1 MIKCTFEN
9 GGDALRGLRHVT
21 VGAIAVNDKR
31 QVLLVKRAQN
41 IHNGGKFTIPGGFLD
56 RDEDT
61 AQGTL
66 RELKEE
72 TGYDGE
78 IVNLFR
84 INDNPNRPKE
94 DRQNVDFIYIV
105 NIVDGIATS
114 DNEVSNILWFS
125 KDKLPQEQEFAFDH
139 RDSILK
145 YFEYLEE
152 RFLLPIIG

>member
-1 MIKCTFEN
+1 MINCTFEN
-9 GGDALRGLRHVT
+9 GNSALRGLRHVT
-21 VGAIAVNDKR
+21 VGAIAINNDK
-31 QVLLVKRAQN
+31 QVLLVKRAPSL
-41 IHNGGKFTIPGGFLD
+41 HNGGKFTIPGGFLD

-78 IVNLFR
+78 VVSLFR
-84 INDNPNRPKE
+84 VNDNPNRPKE

-105 NIVDGIATS
+105 NVISGVSTINA
-114 DNEVSNILWFS
+114 EVSNILWFS
-125 KDKLPQEQEFAFDH
+125 KDKLPKEDEFAFDH

-145 YFEYLEE
+145 YFEFLEKE
-152 RFLLPIIG
+152 VPLPIIG